1 MTDRLRL
8 SCSDVDDLSALY
20 VLDALGAAEAAEVA
34 AHLADHPDR
43 HAAFRELAGVTP
55 FLAEL
60 VPPLAPPPDLRA
72 RVLAQIAVTPQEGPA
87 ARPAATA
94 APAAAPAPVTP
105 MPARPAQLP
114 PPGPEPAPVP
124 VAEPYPVQKGWAP
137 AVTPVEPAAPPAPI
151 SLDAA
156 REAKRPRNPVWAVLA
171 AAAVLA
177 IVALG
182 GWNLVLQQQQSQ
194 TDQRL
199 AVLSAAAAAAGQPD
213 AAIAPLTGTDTA
225 AGASGYAVFPAEG
238 SGYIVLTGLPAAGEG
253 QAWQAWTIAGESPA
267 SAGLMDV
274 GDDGVAVLDGVVA
287 LPGTTVVALTV
298 EPAGGS
304 QQPTT
309 TPVVVG
315 RLAAPIAWTGGL
327 LALVP

>member
-55 FLAEL
+55 FLAES

-72 RVLAQIAVTPQEGPA
+72 RVLAQVAATPQEGPA
-87 ARPAATA
+87 GPARSHRCACGRPRPRRRRHARPTG
-94 APAAAPAPVTP
+94 PAAA
-105 MPARPAQLP
+105 ARPGACAGAGRGAI
-114 PPGPEPAPVP
+114 PGPDELDARGHPGGA
-124 VAEPYPVQKGWAP
+124 
-137 AVTPVEPAAPPAPI
+137 AAPPAPI
-151 SLDAA
+151 SIDAA
-156 REAKRPRNPVWAVLA
+156 REAKRRRNPLWAVLA

-182 GWNLVLQQQQSQ
+182 GWNVVLQQQQSQ

-213 AAIAPLTGTDTA
+213 AADRAPDRHGHRRGRQRLCRVPGRRA
-225 AGASGYAVFPAEG
+225 PATSCSPG
-238 SGYIVLTGLPAAGEG
+238 CPPRARARRGRRGR
-253 QAWQAWTIAGESPA
+253 SPA
-267 SAGLMDV
+267 SRRRR
-274 GDDGVAVLDGVVA
+274 
-287 LPGTTVVALTV
+287 PG
-298 EPAGGS
+298 
-304 QQPTT
+304 
-309 TPVVVG
+309 
-315 RLAAPIAWTGGL
+315 
-327 LALVP
+327 